1 MSKTISIKIFHQLYS
16 PRSNSRK
23 RENGR
28 LLIVAGSEKYHG
40 SLFYALKSAS
50 RVLGLIY
57 VLSTKENLRLVS
69 KLKSQTAS
77 FIPVAKIDEVI
88 VDAVLIGPGMG
99 ISPRT
104 RRLVEQVLESGQKAV
119 LDADALSIL
128 DEKLKEKLNPN
139 NILTPHHG
147 EFERVFNLKPTAINL
162 KAMAKKYHC
171 HIVLKGKEDLLADSK
186 GNIVANKTGNAGL
199 AKGGSGDV
207 LAGLMAAFFCKND
220 AFLSAQAAVLAVDLA
235 GDELFKTRKHFY
247 DSEDLVEQLPLT
259 LTKLFKK

>member
-1 MSKTISIKIFHQLYS
+1 
-16 PRSNSRK
+16 
-23 RENGR
+23 
-28 LLIVAGSEKYHG
+28 LIVAGSEKYHG

-104 RRLVEQVLESGQKAV
+104 RRLVKQVLESGQKAV

-147 EFERVFNLKPTAINL
+147 EFERVFNLKP
-162 KAMAKKYHC
+162 KKKLI
-171 HIVLKGKEDLLADSK
+171 IVKSETKSVRP
-186 GNIVANKTGNAGL
+186 IVRRGWLIIMVLTGEIIPKIIKNKMKVERAGL
-199 AKGGSGDV
+199 KRFNWRPGYVLPKGRANNSGTITI
-207 LAGLMAAFFCKND
+207 
-220 AFLSAQAAVLAVDLA
+220 Q
-235 GDELFKTRKHFY
+235 TRVW
-247 DSEDLVEQLPLT
+247 LI
-259 LTKLFKK
+259 